1 MRVRLTATSIAISLS
16 ISMFGTQPSFASGTP
31 VDPGIPTLYW
41 NFDSAANFNHE
52 GVYGTALDKRGSASF
67 TASGYRG
74 GGLSLESST
83 ASYLASDSGLSN
95 LPIGDSRYTLSAWVK
110 SRECDRGGILWWG
123 PYGGWAEVTA
133 LRVDNCGFVD
143 YWFRSDN
150 SVSVS
155 GAFRDT
161 WHFVSSVYDGTSKKM
176 YVDGSLL
183 GTVSSGSPHGVTNE
197 HFRIGNTFP
206 AAANEYFTGILD
218 EVSIFARAL
227 SVDEI
232 SYLMTNGITSNSG
245 SSDAPATV
253 DPEIERQKRI
263 DECRVKL
270 IATLRAAAPVIAAQL
285 NCADLVYVND
295 QSLIG
300 INEEISKMDNRNLE
314 NLAEISKVMQKHVT
328 IDRIATKQR
337 VYFRDLSYVGL
348 ASDASS
354 VKTMIMRTLRSKS
367 HDEVDSQDEILR
379 IVSAVEKAHLDRKA
393 ALLAQIAR
401 IQALLGR

>member
-1 MRVRLTATSIAISLS
+1 VRVRSLVTSLCLSVVVSLS
-16 ISMFGTQPSFASGTP
+16 ATPSSFASGTP
-31 VDPGIPTLYW
+31 VDPGTPTLYW
-41 NFDSAANFNHE
+41 DFDSSANFNRE
-52 GVYGTALDKRGSASF
+52 GIYGTALDKRGDVAF

-83 ASYLASDSGLSN
+83 ASYLASDSGLAN
-95 LPIGDSRYTLSAWVK
+95 LPIGDSHYTLSAWVK

-143 YWFRSDN
+143 YWFRNDN

-161 WHFVSSVYDGTSKKM
+161 WHFVSSVYDGTSKKI

-197 HFRIGNTFP
+197 HFRIGKTFP
-206 AAANEYFTGILD
+206 SASDEYFTGILD
-218 EVSIFARAL
+218 EVSIFSRAL
-227 SVDEI
+227 SPDEI

-245 SSDAPATV
+245 SSDSSAAV
-253 DPEIERQKRI
+253 DPKIERQKRI
-263 DECRVKL
+263 DECRRKL
-270 IATLRAAAPVIAAQL
+270 IAALRAGEIITETQI
-285 NCADLVYVND
+285 NCADLVFVSE

-300 INEEISKMDNRNLE
+300 INAEISKMDNRDLE
-314 NLAEISKVMQKHVT
+314 NLDGISKIMQKHVT
-328 IDRIATKQR
+328 INRISTYQR

-348 ASDASS
+348 ATETSK
-354 VKTMIMRTLRSKS
+354 VKTMIMRTLRSKPA
-367 HDEVDSQDEILR
+367 EEIDSQDEILR
-379 IVSAVEKAHLDRKA
+379 IVSEVEKAHRDRKEV
-393 ALLAQIAR
+393 LLAQIAR

>member
-1 MRVRLTATSIAISLS
+1 MRVRLIVTSLFISLS
-16 ISMFGTQPSFASGTP
+16 ISMFGTQPSSASGTP
-31 VDPGIPTLYW
+31 VDPGIPTLFW
-41 NFDSAANFNHE
+41 DFDSSPNFNRE

-206 AAANEYFTGILD
+206 ASADEYFTGTLD

-232 SYLMTNGITSNSG
+232 SYLMTNGLTSDSG
-245 SSDAPATV
+245 SGDAPAKA

-270 IATLRAAAPVIAAQL
+270 IANLRVAAPISAAQF

-314 NLAEISKVMQKHVT
+314 NLHEISKVMQKHVT
-328 IDRIATKQR
+328 VDRIATKQR
-337 VYFRDLSYVGL
+337 VYFRDLSYVGF

-354 VKTMIMRTLRSKS
+354 VKTMIMRTLRSKP
-367 HDEVDSQDEILR
+367 QDEIDSQEEILQ